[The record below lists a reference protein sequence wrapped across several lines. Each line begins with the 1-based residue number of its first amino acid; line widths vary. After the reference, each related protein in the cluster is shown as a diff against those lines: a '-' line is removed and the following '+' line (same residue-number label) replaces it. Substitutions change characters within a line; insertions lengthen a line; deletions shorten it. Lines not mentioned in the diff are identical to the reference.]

1 MWLSGRPKLGRL
13 VPEGREL
20 SAWYLTSSGIVLLQ
34 VRYNSILKCRS
45 LLPCGLVPEMGGRQ
59 EAQGWTVL
67 CFGGDPTDTLGVDGT
82 QSPDSQWGGGFPA
95 AEESELTPCMSPP
108 GTMKVEGASIQKGR
122 GLRRKSQRPACRLS

>member
-67 CFGGDPTDTLGVDGT
+67 CFGGD
-82 QSPDSQWGGGFPA
+82 FPA